1 VYERRSVL
9 GYFQYK
15 CKLLPNDEKTLY
27 EIYKEYPSIFTRY
40 YKILKRIVYEQDRFK
55 KRTKPEVTW
64 FFGAPGHGQIEWA
77 DRYLN
82 SCEIITKVANYY
94 LSFIGDKNIIYDKF
108 HTNEKYFH
116 LLQMFI
122 DNHHLPENN
131 NMGYKKSL

>member
-1 VYERRSVL
+1 
-9 GYFQYK
+9 
-15 CKLLPNDEKTLY
+15 
-27 EIYKEYPSIFTRY
+27 
-40 YKILKRIVYEQDRFK
+40 VYEQDRLK

-64 FFGAPGHGQIEWA
+64 FFYAQAHGQIEWA

-82 SCEIITKVANYY
+82 SYEIITKVTNYY

-122 DNHHLPENN
+122 DNHHLPENPCEISRIYSRKSYN
-131 NMGYKKSL
+131 GCKPHLDDCNKQLKKIDRIIGSTRDPTTSYYTYTDRM